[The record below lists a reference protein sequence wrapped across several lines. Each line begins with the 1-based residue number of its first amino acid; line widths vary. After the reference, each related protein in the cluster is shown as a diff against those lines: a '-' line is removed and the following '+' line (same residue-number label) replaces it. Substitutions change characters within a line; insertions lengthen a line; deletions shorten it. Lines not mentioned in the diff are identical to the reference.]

1 MLTLGSIFH
10 SYQNYL
16 VQRWFIQRIINIDLA
31 TYNGTPKHKLSQMAP
46 IQYMPRI
53 NIYLLQL
60 FSLCFFRSFFYQTYL
75 YYVRNTI
82 QKTRPH
88 TGTFWMDLEDSCCT
102 RLFAQRSSENIQIT
116 FKTMEPLHT
125 GSYRWHS
132 SGITATKRRSTE
144 SPSLQSF

>member
-60 FSLCFFRSFFYQTYL
+60 FSLCFFSKFFLSNIPVLRQKYHTKDQTTYRYIL
-75 YYVRNTI
+75 DGPRGQLLHQTICTKVLRKYTNYIQDYGTLAHRILPLAFIRNHCH
-82 QKTRPH
+82 Q
-88 TGTFWMDLEDSCCT
+88 
-102 RLFAQRSSENIQIT
+102 AQI
-116 FKTMEPLHT
+116 H
-125 GSYRWHS
+125 
-132 SGITATKRRSTE
+132 
-144 SPSLQSF
+144 